1 MYSQF
6 EALAAFAGVTVPNP
20 GRAIAIC
27 SRLGASRLLI
37 CENSRNDI
45 YQKILLNI
53 SSDDVH
59 YALQASNLI

>member
-59 YALQASNLI
+59 YALQASSLI